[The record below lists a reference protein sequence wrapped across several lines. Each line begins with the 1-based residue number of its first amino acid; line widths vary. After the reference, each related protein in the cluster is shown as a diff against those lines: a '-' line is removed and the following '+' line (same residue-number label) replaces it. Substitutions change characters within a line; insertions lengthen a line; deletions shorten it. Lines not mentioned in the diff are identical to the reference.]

1 MEKVLIAVSNIN
13 TQIKDAAAPSV
24 LLVIEW
30 AKKVH
35 DDTMGLMERPSRD
48 LLAERRY
55 TEDEREEA
63 RKIILEYGAGKPT
76 RIVEHR
82 GSKKNPIL
90 FETEVVGR
98 KQLPEAPFVDAEVV
112 TSTET
117 INEATNT

>member
-1 MEKVLIAVSNIN
+1 MSNIN
-13 TQIKDAAAPSV
+13 SQIKDAAAPSV

-35 DDTMGLMERPSRD
+35 DDTMEQMNKPSRD

-63 RKIILEYGAGKPT
+63 RTILLEYGAGKPT

-82 GSKKNPIL
+82 GNKKKPIC

-98 KQLPEAPFVDAEVV
+98 KQLPEAPYLDAEVV
-112 TSTET
+112 TSPEA
-117 INEATNT
+117 INEAANT